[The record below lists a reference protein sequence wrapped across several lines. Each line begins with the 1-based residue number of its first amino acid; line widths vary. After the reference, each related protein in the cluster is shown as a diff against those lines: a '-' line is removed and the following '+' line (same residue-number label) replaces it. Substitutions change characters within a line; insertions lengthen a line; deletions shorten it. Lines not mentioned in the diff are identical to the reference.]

1 MNRHT
6 MLTICIWFDTVCT
19 SLSFTFHQDNRSVI
33 LRYWLLL
40 AAVIILF
47 VIWAMNVRQLW
58 ICCCFITKR
67 GNNEG
72 KKTNFVD
79 IILLKNFQ
87 FNFKLFFYKTT
98 CENIFTFPK
107 ETQYLLLLYRMRCR
121 RSGVYWVEI
130 RKIERSIHKFDKK
143 NFKLSIIRYFFCY
156 ASVHRWNRI
165 LSGSMRPKSSNVGQ
179 MFLLLLFALSY
190 FILWYTFDASF
201 RCFISI
207 CCIYPNFGHFLSL
220 NISWNVAD
228 DLFSCVFFSAHTKY
242 YQK

>member
-58 ICCCFITKR
+58 ICCCSIAKR
-67 GNNEG
+67 GNNGE

-87 FNFKLFFYKTT
+87 FNFNFFFLKQLT
-98 CENIFTFPK
+98 
-107 ETQYLLLLYRMRCR
+107 
-121 RSGVYWVEI
+121 
-130 RKIERSIHKFDKK
+130 K
-143 NFKLSIIRYFFCY
+143 NC
-156 ASVHRWNRI
+156 
-165 LSGSMRPKSSNVGQ
+165 
-179 MFLLLLFALSY
+179 LLFRMIPSIY
-190 FILWYTFDASF
+190 FYFTEWDAGEVM
-201 RCFISI
+201 FIESK
-207 CCIYPNFGHFLSL
+207 FGKLRDQSTSL
-220 NISWNVAD
+220 IKQISSWA
-228 DLFSCVFFSAHTKY
+228 
-242 YQK
+242 